1 MGNGADMT
9 GMTGMDNGPDM
20 TATAHK
26 PVENGPD
33 MTATAHKPVE
43 NGPDMTGMTGTMPAG
58 MDNGAD
64 MTATA
69 HKPVENG
76 PDMTATAHTA
86 STING
91 FEGTNGG
98 ASPVDTTATG
108 ATAWKN
114 VDP

>member
-1 MGNGADMT
+1 MGGFGTADTAAASPGTAAFMPAGMDNGADMT

-58 MDNGAD
+58 I
-64 MTATA
+64 
-69 HKPVENG
+69 ENG

-108 ATAWKN
+108 
-114 VDP
+114 